1 MKILA
6 LITEGFGGLGGIARY
21 NSDFLPALSS
31 SGPEVSIVVLPRISK
46 GVPDKLPPKMIWKK
60 APSGKLG
67 YAFFALRTL
76 LREGPFDLIFCGH
89 LHLTPLAAI
98 LARIA
103 NKPFWLQLYGIEAW
117 HKPSKVL
124 REAVKKARLV
134 TAVSRYTRR
143 KFLSWA
149 CVSPE
154 RVRVLPSTVGGQFQP
169 GKKPDY
175 LLERY
180 GLKGKKVLFTLS
192 RLSAKERYK
201 GQDRVIDIMPGL
213 LQKNP
218 NLVYVIAGEGDDRK
232 RLEALTR
239 EKNLNGTVQ
248 FVGKVKEQELA
259 DHYRMADLFVMPST
273 QEGFGIVFLEAAA
286 CGLPV
291 VGGNQ
296 DGSVDALLEGKTGS
310 PVKADDP
317 EKLRSAILEGL
328 DSKKAPRKAAKK
340 FSSLNFSTFV
350 EDLISER
357 FSQPGS
363 KK

>member
-6 LITEGFGGLGGIARY
+6 LITEGFGGLGGIARS
-21 NSDFLPALSS
+21 NSDFLTALSS

-46 GVPDKLPPKMIWKK
+46 GVPDKLPPKVIWKK

-103 NKPFWLQLYGIEAW
+103 KKPFWLQLHGIEAW

-134 TAVSRYTRR
+134 TAVSRHTRR

-154 RVRVLPSTVGGQFQP
+154 RVRVLPNTVGEQFQL

-201 GQDRVIDIMPGL
+201 GQDRVIGIMPEL

-232 RLEALTR
+232 RLETLAQ
-239 EKNLNGTVQ
+239 EQNLNGTIR
-248 FVGKVKEQELA
+248 FVGEVKESELA

-291 VGGNQ
+291 VGVNQ
-296 DGSVDALLEGKTGS
+296 DGSLDALLEGKVGRL
-310 PVKADDP
+310 VKQDDS
-317 EKLRSAILEGL
+317 EELRFAILESLGKNAR
-328 DSKKAPRKAAKK
+328 SKAVKK
-340 FSSLNFSTFV
+340 FSASNFSNFIESLTKEKLH
-350 EDLISER
+350 EDKGI
-357 FSQPGS
+357 
-363 KK
+363 